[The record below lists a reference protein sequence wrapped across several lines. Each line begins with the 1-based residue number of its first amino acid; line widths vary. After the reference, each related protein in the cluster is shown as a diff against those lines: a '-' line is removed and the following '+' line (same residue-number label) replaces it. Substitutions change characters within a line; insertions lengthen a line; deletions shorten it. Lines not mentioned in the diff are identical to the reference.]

1 MAFIDA
7 PFQTYEKWTT
17 NLVFLE
23 IITIIKLLFFG
34 FSKNYKLYYGK
45 RMSKLRKRDKSEEFE
60 GYISIE
66 GDNDHEVDDN
76 DEVFLQVRAIVFC
89 ICI

>member
-1 MAFIDA
+1 MAFIED

-23 IITIIKLLFFG
+23 IITIIKLLFSG